1 MEKLFTEFDP
11 ATPQQW
17 KDQLVKD
24 LKGVDPAGL
33 TWHTD
38 NGFDVK
44 PFYTR
49 EDLVSPA
56 KPLFAHSD
64 WQIGELI
71 MVSDEHTA
79 NREAIGALNGGA
91 SCLKFCLSG
100 DHDIFALLEGIY
112 IEHIAIE
119 FMITDEVEAFESQFR
134 DLMVTRNLRGSDLTI
149 TINYDV
155 IAHLAE
161 HGNWLNNQK
170 EDLGDFLKASKLYFN
185 EARVLVDATLYQ
197 ETGASQVTELAM
209 ILSHYN
215 EYLNFLSEA
224 GFDLQELKKG
234 VQVSVSVGTDFF
246 AEIAKLR
253 ALRELMALVN
263 KEYGFEAP
271 LFISCTTSHLTLSTK
286 DAYTNLLRGTTQ
298 AMSAV
303 IGGCGALYVTPF
315 DELYQDEANGFARR
329 MARNQQLILKEESY
343 LDKAADIGAGSY
355 YIDSLTEQMASQAF
369 ELFKSWEAQGGLIA
383 CLQKGTIQAAVK
395 AQAERLKEK
404 AAKGELVIIGA
415 NKYINPKDTVSSQVK
430 VKPFQD
436 PDILFEPLKPI
447 RLAEP
452 FEQGQ
457 ETLKN

>member
-24 LKGVDPAGL
+24 LKGLDPAQL

-49 EDLVSPA
+49 EDLASPA
-56 KPLFAHSD
+56 RPLFNHSD

-71 MVSDEHTA
+71 VVTDERTA
-79 NREAIGALNGGA
+79 NREAIDALNGGA

-100 DHDIFALLEGIY
+100 DQDLFVLLEGIY

-119 FMITDEVEAFESQFR
+119 FMLNDEVASFESQFR
-134 DLMVTRNLRGSDLTI
+134 DLMVTRNLRGSDLTV

-155 IAHLAE
+155 LAHLAA

-185 EARVLVDATLYQ
+185 EAKVLVDATLYQ
-197 ETGASQVTELAM
+197 NTGASQVTELAM
-209 ILSHYN
+209 VLSHYN
-215 EYLNFLSEA
+215 EYLNFLSES
-224 GFDLQELKKG
+224 GFNIQELKKG
-234 VQVSVSVGTDFF
+234 VQVSVAVGTDFF

-253 ALRELMALVN
+253 ALRELISLVN

-271 LFISCTTSHLTLSTK
+271 LFISCTTSHLTLSIR
-286 DAYTNLLRGTTQ
+286 DAYTNLLRGATQ

-315 DELYQDEANGFARR
+315 DELYQTEAGTFARR

-355 YIDSLTEQMASQAF
+355 YIDSLTEQMASKAF
-369 ELFKSWEAQGGLIA
+369 ELFKSWEAQGGFMA
-383 CLQKGTIQAAVK
+383 CLQKGIIQAAVK
-395 AQAERLKEK
+395 AQAERLKQK
-404 AAKGELVIIGA
+404 AAAGELTIIGA
-415 NKYINPKDTVSSQVK
+415 NKYINPKESLSSVK
-430 VKPFQD
+430 VKPPHDASTLFD
-436 PDILFEPLKPI
+436 PLIPI

-452 FEQGQ
+452 FEQEQ
-457 ETLKN
+457 AALKN

>member
-1 MEKLFTEFDP
+1 MKKLFTEFDP

-24 LKGVDPAGL
+24 LKGLDPAQL

-49 EDLVSPA
+49 EDLASPA
-56 KPLFAHSD
+56 KPLFEHSD
-64 WQIGELI
+64 WQIGEFIL
-71 MVSDEHTA
+71 VTDEPTA
-79 NREAIGALNGGA
+79 NKEAMDALNGGA
-91 SCLKFCLSG
+91 TCLKFCLSG

-119 FMITDEVEAFESQFR
+119 FMLTDEVAAFESQFR
-134 DLMVTRNLRGSDLTI
+134 DLMVARNLRGSDLTL

-155 IAHLAE
+155 LAHLAE
-161 HGNWLNNQK
+161 HGNWLNNQQ

-185 EARVLVDATLYQ
+185 EAKILVDATLYQ

-215 EYLNFLSEA
+215 EYLSFLGES
-224 GFDLQELKKG
+224 GFNLQELQKG
-234 VQVSVSVGTDFF
+234 VQVSVAVGTDFF

-253 ALRELMALVN
+253 AMRELIALVN

-303 IGGCGALYVTPF
+303 IGGCGDLYVTPF
-315 DELYQDEANGFARR
+315 DELSEDDSGTFARR

-355 YIDSLTEQMASQAF
+355 YIDSLTEQMASKAF
-369 ELFKSWEAQGGLIA
+369 ELFKSWEAQGGFIA

-395 AQAERLKEK
+395 EQAAALKAK
-404 AAKGELVIIGA
+404 AAVGELTIIGA
-415 NKYINPKDTVSSQVK
+415 NKYINPKDAVLSSVK

-452 FEQGQ
+452 FEQG
-457 ETLKN
+457 EAALKN